1 MTKLSSGAVPS
12 AQETYVRT
20 GTESDVD
27 DIYVDVVTT
36 EGSTGVATEPDAGP
50 TDPRPRPSHRNA
62 RRVRAAVAVADV
74 VAAALALVLGGSIDA
89 VSVPPSVAAMFGSLA
104 WVGLLVSFGA
114 YAIGAGA
121 PVRAVLGAGGV
132 AGVLLVVVAG
142 SPSRSLL
149 LTLVTLVVTA
159 LLARIA
165 AGRFQRRA
173 RANGSLRLRTAIVD
187 AGGGAP
193 TLDGV
198 LSGDTDM
205 TPVIRIDLTAS
216 PGRAPRHDAIPTAD
230 VDIHAVPRLLAEHA
244 VGCLLVVGTLQHGE
258 LETLRRAARQAGA
271 EFRVAIAVPEVPIGQ
286 VTAASA
292 GRAAV
297 VSVSTPSTFGAA
309 FVKRLMDLTR
319 GLAAHR
325 AHVPAAHR
333 DRRRHQGELSGSRDV
348 PSVAGHEGRAA
359 VPDLQVPHDGREPR
373 SRVRDVHGPTVLQAR
388 GRSAPDPDR
397 SRDPAAEPRRAP
409 AALER
414 RPGRHEPGRTSP
426 APDRAGARAP
436 GAAPPPPRRSRGDDG
451 LVAGERP
458 QRPASGGGRRPRPL
472 STSRTGRWPSTCGSS
487 RRRSRRSSA
496 SAGRTERR
504 SWARPPTGSPPFA

>member
-1 MTKLSSGAVPS
+1 MTKLSSGAVPR

-27 DIYVDVVTT
+27 DIYVDGVAT
-36 EGSTGVATEPDAGP
+36 EGSPGVATEPDAGP
-50 TDPRPRPSHRNA
+50 SDRRPRPSHRHA
-62 RRVRAAVAVADV
+62 RSVRAAVAVADA

-89 VSVPPSVAAMFGSLA
+89 VSVPPSVAAMSGALA

-121 PVRAVLGAGGV
+121 PVRAILGAGGV

-142 SPSRSLL
+142 SPPRSLL

-205 TPVIRIDLTAS
+205 TPVIRIDLTAP

-230 VDIHAVPRLLAEHA
+230 VNIHAVPRLLAEHA

-271 EFRVAIAVPEVPIGQ
+271 EFRVAIAVPEVPIGR
-286 VTAASA
+286 VSAASA

-297 VSVSTPSTFGAA
+297 VSVSTPSTFGAG
-309 FVKRLMDLTR
+309 FVKRLMDLTVASLLIVLTFPLLTVIAVAIKVSSPGPVMFRQWRVTR
-319 GLAAHR
+319 GGRPFRIFKFRTMDA
-325 AHVPAAHR
+325 
-333 DRRRHQGELSGSRDV
+333 SRDHGSETSTAQ
-348 PSVAGHEGRAA
+348 PFFKLEDDPRLTSIGR
-359 VPDLQVPHDGREPR
+359 VIRRLSLDELPQLLNV
-373 SRVRDVHGPTVLQAR
+373 VL
-388 GRSAPDPDR
+388 
-397 SRDPAAEPRRAP
+397 
-409 AALER
+409 
-414 RPGRHEPGRTSP
+414 
-426 APDRAGARAP
+426 
-436 GAAPPPPRRSRGDDG
+436 GDMS
-451 LVAGERP
+451 LVG
-458 QRPASGGGRRPRPL
+458 PRPL
-472 STSRTGRWPSTCGSS
+472 PIEQVRAHPELLRPRNDVRAGMTGWWQVNG
-487 RRRSRRSSA
+487 RSDL
-496 SAGRTERR
+496 
-504 SWARPPTGSPPFA
+504 PPEEAVGHDLYYIENWSLAFDVRILAKTIPAIFSQRGAY